1 MADMRSVALK
11 HLESSLGEY
20 VRLARNGETVL
31 ITEQDQVVAELN
43 PPRETCNPFLENG
56 ALAEAVRKGWITPA
70 AVTSQEPPPRRPVA
84 PLEDLMRELDWDRGD
99 R

>member
-1 MADMRSVALK
+1 MRSVALK
-11 HLESSLGEY
+11 HLESSVGEY

-31 ITEQDQVVAELN
+31 ITDQDRVIAELN
-43 PPRETCNPFLENG
+43 PPRETGNPFLENA

-70 AVTSQEPPPRRPVA
+70 TDTSDEPPPRRPVA
-84 PLEDLMRELDWDRGD
+84 PLEDLLRELDWDRGD